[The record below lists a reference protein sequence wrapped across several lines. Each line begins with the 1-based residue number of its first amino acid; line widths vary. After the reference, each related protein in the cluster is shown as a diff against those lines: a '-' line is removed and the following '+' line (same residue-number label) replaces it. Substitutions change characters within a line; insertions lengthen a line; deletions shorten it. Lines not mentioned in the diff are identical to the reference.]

1 MMLEWDMRFIFIN
14 LEFDSTTIINWLIIN
29 SVKPLDVV
37 SLIFLLQEPY
47 ERSID
52 CPYISQS
59 SRHTDT
65 LAKRGSQQ

>member
-37 SLIFLLQEPY
+37 SLIFYCRNLMKEV
-47 ERSID
+47 
-52 CPYISQS
+52 
-59 SRHTDT
+59 
-65 LAKRGSQQ
+65 